1 MSKRSVSV
9 SNNCPHLRCKAADV
23 RAMVRAL
30 DEAMPDPRAP
40 EGELSFAIVGEAE
53 IVAMHERFLND
64 PTVTDVITFPGS
76 PEDGFAGEVCVCA
89 DYAQRQAPLFGQG
102 VDEEL
107 TLYMVHGWLHLAG
120 YDDIDEMDRAKMR
133 EGEAMAMS
141 LLRERGLIVHFVPA
155 KRGKTSA
162 NGR

>member
-1 MSKRSVSV
+1 MSKRIVSV
-9 SNNCPHLRCKAADV
+9 SNNCPRLRCKASDV
-23 RAMVRAL
+23 RAMIRAL
-30 DEAMPDPRAP
+30 DQDMPEPRAP
-40 EGELSFAIVGEAE
+40 EGELSFAIVGEEE

-89 DYAQRQAPLFGQG
+89 DYAQRQAPLFGQC

-120 YDDIDEMDRAKMR
+120 YDDIDEADRVKMR
-133 EGEAMAMS
+133 EGEAKAMS
-141 LLRERGLIVHFVPA
+141 LLRERGLIVHFCPA
-155 KRGKTSA
+155 KSRKTSTS
-162 NGR
+162 GR